1 MKSKIPTLTPIL
13 AIVGSMLT
21 SCSSVKRDD
30 HSSFYF
36 YQHQAAPPR
45 QVVETVTTNSTRT
58 RRYAAQEEELPT
70 DSQGVSGPSSEP
82 DFLQP
87 PESNPGRGIQRYG
100 R

>member
-1 MKSKIPTLTPIL
+1 MKTKTPKLIPIL
-13 AIVGSMLT
+13 AVAGSMLT
-21 SCSSVKRDD
+21 SCSSIRRDD
-30 HSSFYF
+30 HSSVYF
-36 YQHQAAPPR
+36 YQHQAAPTR

-58 RRYAAQEEELPT
+58 RRYAAQEEELPA
-70 DSQGVSGPSSEP
+70 DSPGVSGLGSEP